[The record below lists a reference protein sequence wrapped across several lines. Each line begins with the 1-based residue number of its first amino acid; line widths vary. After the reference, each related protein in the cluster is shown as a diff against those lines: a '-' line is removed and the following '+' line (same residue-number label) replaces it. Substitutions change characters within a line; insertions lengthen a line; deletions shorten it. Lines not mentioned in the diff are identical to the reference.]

1 MITISL
7 SIGSQIEFHTVK
19 KVNLKG
25 GTLIDGF
32 PSGGLTNSIA
42 SMCFMNSVLN
52 ELVSVMDS
60 PCFPPISMV
69 YDGIA
74 NFPTR
79 IYANEDLKVA
89 FLISELNLDPSFY
102 YYVSRTILR
111 WARENGCELVI
122 SAGTVL
128 DEASNGSQK
137 GRSID
142 NVYGV
147 ASTKMARD
155 RIRNTEMIR
164 ELSNGSV
171 SGIPALL
178 LNEGMIKNFDVIVL
192 LGKTVQDTS
201 EYGPAAS
208 VSEAIMRLVP
218 GLSCDTRSLLTK
230 AKTFEQDLRRVRS
243 ERKDSAINLYR

>member
-1 MITISL
+1 L
-7 SIGSQIEFHTVK
+7 SIGPQIEIRTIK

-42 SMCFMNSVLN
+42 SMCFMKSVLN
-52 ELVSVMDS
+52 DLVSVMDS
-60 PCFPPISMV
+60 PGFPPISMI
-69 YDGIA
+69 YEGIA

-89 FLISELNLDPSFY
+89 FLISELNVDPSFY
-102 YYVSRTILR
+102 YHVSRTILQ

-128 DEASNGSQK
+128 EEEPNDPQK
-137 GRSID
+137 GRGID
-142 NVYGV
+142 SVYGV
-147 ASTKMARD
+147 ASTERARD
-155 RIRNTEMIR
+155 RIRDTEMVR
-164 ELSNGSV
+164 ELSSGSV

-178 LNEGMIKNFDVIVL
+178 LNEGTVKNFDVIVL
-192 LGKTVQDTS
+192 LGKTIQDTS
-201 EYGPAAS
+201 EFVPAAS

-218 GLSCDTRSLLTK
+218 GLSCDTTSLLTHAK
-230 AKTFEQDLRRVRS
+230 ALEQNLRRVRS